1 MGMAEIQNK
10 FNGFSSATLF
20 QLLRDGQPRT
30 KAELVKIT
38 GLARSTIQ
46 LRIDTLLELDLIAP
60 VNDAVST
67 GGRPSAQVAL
77 NPKARVIAAVDFGAS
92 QASLALTD
100 LTGEILGRTSSRMII
115 ADGPETCLGWMVRT
129 IRSELAALHLKEAD
143 LIAIGIGLPGPVEH
157 STGRPSNPPIMPGWD
172 DFDVPGFVNHHLKAT
187 VLVDNDVNIM
197 ALGEQK
203 FAWPDIENIIFLK
216 ASTGIGS
223 GIISSGVLQRG
234 AEGIAGD
241 IGHVQIARG
250 DNVPC
255 RCGNSGCL
263 EAMAAG
269 PALAQA
275 LALAGIE
282 FNGNRITVL
291 SDVVAATKAGEL
303 AAIQAVRQAG
313 RDIGEVLTTC
323 VSVLNPSVISIGG
336 SLAFAG
342 EHLLAGVRE
351 VVYSRSMPL
360 ATEHLTIAQ
369 SRAGLDAGI
378 IGASVMA
385 IDYALSTASIDA
397 MAAALESAN
406 T

>member
-1 MGMAEIQNK
+1 MAEIQNK

-92 QASLALTD
+92 QASVALTD
-100 LTGEILGRTSSRMII
+100 LTGEILSRTSSKMII

-203 FAWPDIENIIFLK
+203 FAWPDIDNIIFLK

-250 DNVPC
+250 DSVPC

-269 PALAQA
+269 PALAHS
-275 LALAGIE
+275 LSLAGIE
-282 FNGNRITVL
+282 FNGERISVL

-397 MAAALESAN
+397 MAAALESGN
-406 T
+406 K

>member
-1 MGMAEIQNK
+1 MVEIHK
-10 FNGFSSATLF
+10 KLIGFSAAGLF
-20 QLLRDGQPRT
+20 QVMRDGQPRT
-30 KAELVKIT
+30 KAELVDIT
-38 GLARSTIQ
+38 GLSRSTIQ
-46 LRIDTLLELDLIAP
+46 LRIETLLELGLLSP

-77 NPKARVIAAVDFGAS
+77 NPTARVVAAVAFGAT
-92 QASLALTD
+92 QASLAITD
-100 LTGEILGRTSSRMII
+100 LAGDILARTSSKIII
-115 ADGPETCLGWMVRT
+115 AEGPETCLGWMVRT
-129 IRSELAALHLKEAD
+129 IRSELAALRLKEVD
-143 LIAIGIGLPGPVEH
+143 LISIGIGLPGPVEH

-203 FAWPDIENIIFLK
+203 FAWPEIENMIFLK

-223 GIISSGVLQRG
+223 GIISSGILQRG

-250 DNVPC
+250 HSVPC

-269 PALAQA
+269 PALAQLLSA
-275 LALAGIE
+275 AGVTFDGKPIA
-282 FNGNRITVL
+282 TVD
-291 SDVVAATKAGEL
+291 DVVAATKAGEL

-323 VSVLNPSVISIGG
+323 VSVLNPSVIAIGG
-336 SLAFAG
+336 SLALAG

-369 SRAGLDAGI
+369 SRAGVDAGI
-378 IGASVMA
+378 IGSSVMA
-385 IDYALSTASIDA
+385 IEYALSIESIDA
-397 MAAALESAN
+397 MAAALEN
-406 T
+406 

>member
-1 MGMAEIQNK
+1 MQRK
-10 FNGFSSATLF
+10 SNGFSSAALF
-20 QLLRDGQPRT
+20 QLFRDGQPRT
-30 KAELVKIT
+30 KAELAEIT
-38 GLARSTIQ
+38 GLSRSTIQ
-46 LRIDTLLELDLIAP
+46 LRIGPLVELGLIAP
-60 VNDAVST
+60 VREAFST
-67 GGRPSAQVAL
+67 GGRPSARLAL
-77 NPKARVIAAVDFGAS
+77 NPKARAVAAVDFGAT
-92 QASLALTD
+92 QASLAITD
-100 LTGEILGRTSSRMII
+100 LSGSIIARTSAKIII
-115 ADGPETCLGWMVRT
+115 AEGPEACLSWMIKT
-129 IRSELAALHLKEAD
+129 IRSQLAALQLKEQN
-143 LIAIGIGLPGPVEH
+143 LLAIGIGLPGPVEH
-157 STGRPSNPPIMPGWD
+157 SSGKPSNPPIMPGWNQ
-172 DFDVPGFVNHHLKAT
+172 FDVPGFINHHLSAA

-203 FAWPDIENIIFLK
+203 IAWPNVENMIFLK

-241 IGHVQIARG
+241 IGHVEISRG
-250 DNVPC
+250 GAIPC

-269 PALAQA
+269 PALAETLTKVGLQ
-275 LALAGIE
+275 
-282 FNGNRITVL
+282 FNGKAITTV
-291 SDVVAATKAGEL
+291 SDVVAAAKAGEL

-323 VSVLNPSVISIGG
+323 VSLLNPTLIAIGG

-360 ATEHLTIAQ
+360 ATEHLTIVQ
-369 SRAGLDAGI
+369 SRAGSDAGI

-385 IDYALSTASIDA
+385 IDYALSVESIDE
-397 MAAALESAN
+397 MTESD
-406 T
+406 

>member
-1 MGMAEIQNK
+1 MAEIQIK
-10 FNGFSSATLF
+10 FNGFSAAALF

-30 KAELVKIT
+30 KAELVTMT

-46 LRIDTLLELDLIAP
+46 LRIETLLELGLIAP
-60 VNDAVST
+60 VNAAVST

-77 NPKARVIAAVDFGAS
+77 NPKARVIAAVDFGAT

-100 LTGEILGRTSSRMII
+100 LAGEILGRTSSKIII
-115 ADGPETCLGWMVRT
+115 ADGPESCLGWMVKT
-129 IRSELAALHLKEAD
+129 IRSELASLRLKEAD

-157 STGRPSNPPIMPGWD
+157 STGRPSKPPIMPGWD
-172 DFDVPGFVNHHLKAT
+172 DFDVPGFVNHHLTAT

-203 FAWPDIENIIFLK
+203 FAWPDMENIIFLK

-250 DNVPC
+250 QNVPC

-269 PALAQA
+269 PALAQR
-275 LALAGIE
+275 LALAGVE
-282 FNGNRITVL
+282 YNGKSIAVL

-323 VSVLNPSVISIGG
+323 VSVLNPSIISIGG

-342 EHLLAGVRE
+342 DHLLAGVRE
-351 VVYSRSMPL
+351 VVYSRTMPL
-360 ATEHLTIAQ
+360 ATEYLIVAQ
-369 SRAGLDAGI
+369 SRAGADAGI

-385 IDYALSTASIDA
+385 IDFALSSATIDA

-406 T
+406 K

>member
-1 MGMAEIQNK
+1 MQNK
-10 FNGFSSATLF
+10 FTGFSSATLF

-269 PALAQA
+269 PALAQR
-275 LALAGIE
+275 LSLAGIE

>member
-1 MGMAEIQNK
+1 MAEIQIK
-10 FNGFSSATLF
+10 FNGFSAAALF

-30 KAELVKIT
+30 KAELVTMT

-46 LRIDTLLELDLIAP
+46 LRIDTLLELGLIAP

-77 NPKARVIAAVDFGAS
+77 NPKARVIAAVDFGAT

-100 LTGEILGRTSSRMII
+100 LAGEILGRTSSKIII

-129 IRSELAALHLKEAD
+129 IRSELASLRLKEAD

-172 DFDVPGFVNHHLKAT
+172 DFDVPGFVNHHLTAT

-203 FAWPDIENIIFLK
+203 FAWPDMENIIFLK

-250 DNVPC
+250 QNVPC

-269 PALAQA
+269 PALAQR
-275 LALAGIE
+275 LALAGVE
-282 FNGNRITVL
+282 YNGKSIAVL

-323 VSVLNPSVISIGG
+323 VSVLNPSIISIGG

-342 EHLLAGVRE
+342 DHLLAGVRE
-351 VVYSRSMPL
+351 VVYSRTMPL
-360 ATEHLTIAQ
+360 ATEHLIVAQ
-369 SRAGLDAGI
+369 SRAGADAGI

-385 IDYALSTASIDA
+385 IDFALSSASIDA

-406 T
+406 K

>member
-1 MGMAEIQNK
+1 MVETQKRLVGYTAA
-10 FNGFSSATLF
+10 GLF
-20 QLLRDGQPRT
+20 QILRDGQPRT
-30 KAELVKIT
+30 KAELVDIT
-38 GLARSTIQ
+38 GLSRSTIQ
-46 LRIDTLLELDLIAP
+46 LRIETLLELGLLAP

-77 NPKARVIAAVDFGAS
+77 NPTARVIAAVDFGAT
-92 QASLALTD
+92 QASLAITD
-100 LTGEILGRTSSRMII
+100 LAGDILARTSSKIII
-115 ADGPETCLGWMVRT
+115 AEGPETCLGWMVRT
-129 IRSELAALHLKEAD
+129 IRSELAALRLKEAD

-172 DFDVPGFVNHHLKAT
+172 NFDVPGFVNHHLKAT

-203 FAWPDIENIIFLK
+203 FAWPETENMIFLK

-241 IGHVQIARG
+241 IGHVQITRG
-250 DNVPC
+250 HSVPC

-269 PALAQA
+269 PALAQLLSA
-275 LALAGIE
+275 AGVNFEGKPIS
-282 FNGNRITVL
+282 TL

-303 AAIQAVRQAG
+303 AVIQAVRQAG

-323 VSVLNPSVISIGG
+323 VSVLNPSVIAIGG
-336 SLAFAG
+336 SLALAG

-369 SRAGLDAGI
+369 SRAGVDAGI
-378 IGASVMA
+378 IGSSVMA
-385 IDYALSTASIDA
+385 IEYALSIESIDA
-397 MAAALESAN
+397 MAAALEN
-406 T
+406 

>member
-1 MGMAEIQNK
+1 MGEIHKK
-10 FNGFSSATLF
+10 FSGFSSAALF
-20 QLLRDGQPRT
+20 QILRDGQPRT
-30 KAELVKIT
+30 KAELVDIT
-38 GLARSTIQ
+38 GLSRSTIQ
-46 LRIDTLLELDLIAP
+46 LRIETLLALGLLAP

-77 NPKARVIAAVDFGAS
+77 NPTARVVAAVDFGAT
-92 QASLALTD
+92 QASVAITD
-100 LTGEILGRTSSRMII
+100 LTGEILARRASKIII

-129 IRSELAALHLKEAD
+129 IRSELAALRLKEAD
-143 LIAIGIGLPGPVEH
+143 LISIGIGLPGPVEH

-203 FAWPDIENIIFLK
+203 FAWPDIENLVFLK

-223 GIISSGVLQRG
+223 GIISSGILQRG

-241 IGHVQIARG
+241 IGHVQIGRG
-250 DNVPC
+250 HNVPC

-269 PALAQA
+269 PALAE
-275 LALAGIE
+275 LLTLAGVDFDGKPIA
-282 FNGNRITVL
+282 TVG
-291 SDVVAATKAGEL
+291 DVVAATKAGEL
-303 AAIQAVRQAG
+303 GAIQAVRQAG

-323 VSVLNPSVISIGG
+323 VSVLNPSVIAIGG
-336 SLAFAG
+336 SLALAG

-385 IDYALSTASIDA
+385 IEYALSVESIDA
-397 MAAALESAN
+397 MEAALD
-406 T
+406 TRD

>member
-1 MGMAEIQNK
+1 MAETQKKI
-10 FNGFSSATLF
+10 NGASSAALF
-20 QLLRDGQPRT
+20 QIFRDGQPRT
-30 KAELVKIT
+30 KAELVELT
-38 GLARSTIQ
+38 GLARSTVQ
-46 LRIDTLLELDLIAP
+46 LRIDVLLELGLLAP
-60 VNDAVST
+60 LTDAVST

-77 NPKARVIAAVDFGAS
+77 NPKARVVVAVDFGATS
-92 QASLALTD
+92 ASLAVTD
-100 LTGEILGRTSSRMII
+100 LVGNILARTSTKMLI
-115 ADGPETCLGWMVRT
+115 ADGPESCLGWMVRT
-129 IRSELAALHLKEAD
+129 IRSELAALKLKEAD

-157 STGRPSNPPIMPGWD
+157 STGKPSNPPIMPGWD
-172 DFDVPGFVNHHLKAT
+172 AFNVPGFVNQHLKST

-197 ALGEQK
+197 ALGEQQ
-203 FAWPDIENIIFLK
+203 FAWPGIENMIFLK

-250 DNVPC
+250 ANVPC

-269 PALAQA
+269 PALAQKLSEA
-275 LALAGIE
+275 GAQFKGKPIAVLA
-282 FNGNRITVL
+282 
-291 SDVVAATKAGEL
+291 DVIDATKAGEL

-323 VSVLNPSVISIGG
+323 VSVLNPSVIAIGG
-336 SLAFAG
+336 SLALAG

-369 SRAGLDAGI
+369 SRAGVDAGI
-378 IGASVMA
+378 IGASVIA
-385 IDYALSTASIDA
+385 IDYALSIESIDE
-397 MAAALESAN
+397 MVNAL
-406 T
+406 

>member
-1 MGMAEIQNK
+1 MVEIQKK
-10 FNGFSSATLF
+10 FIGFSPAALF
-20 QLLRDGQPRT
+20 QIMRDGQART
-30 KAELVKIT
+30 KAELVNIT
-38 GLARSTIQ
+38 GLSRSTIQ
-46 LRIDTLLELDLIAP
+46 LRVETLLELGLLAP

-77 NPKARVIAAVDFGAS
+77 NPTARVVAAVDFGAT
-92 QASLALTD
+92 QASLAITD
-100 LTGEILGRTSSRMII
+100 LTGNILARTSSKIII
-115 ADGPETCLGWMVRT
+115 AEGPETCLGWMVRT
-129 IRSELAALHLKEAD
+129 IRSELAALRLKEAD
-143 LIAIGIGLPGPVEH
+143 LISIGIGLPGPVEH

-203 FAWPDIENIIFLK
+203 FAWPDIENMIFLK

-250 DNVPC
+250 HSIPC

-269 PALAQA
+269 PALAQQ
-275 LALAGIE
+275 LNRAGVT
-282 FNGNRITVL
+282 FNGKPISTL
-291 SDVVAATKAGEL
+291 GDVVAATKAGEL
-303 AAIQAVRQAG
+303 SAIQAVRQAG

-323 VSVLNPSVISIGG
+323 VSVLNPSVIAIGG
-336 SLAFAG
+336 SLALAG
-342 EHLLAGVRE
+342 ENLLAGVRE

-360 ATEHLTIAQ
+360 ATEHLTLAQ

-385 IDYALSTASIDA
+385 IEYALSVESIDA
-397 MAAALESAN
+397 MTDALES
-406 T
+406 

>member
-1 MGMAEIQNK
+1 MVDIHKKLIGSTAA
-10 FNGFSSATLF
+10 GLF
-20 QLLRDGQPRT
+20 QILRDGQART
-30 KAELVKIT
+30 KAELVDLT
-38 GLARSTIQ
+38 GLSRSTIQ
-46 LRIDTLLELDLIAP
+46 LRIETLLELGLISP

-77 NPKARVIAAVDFGAS
+77 NPAARVVAAVAFGAT
-92 QASLALTD
+92 QASLAITD
-100 LTGEILGRTSSRMII
+100 LAGDILARTSSTIII
-115 ADGPETCLGWMVRT
+115 AEGPEKCLGWVVRT
-129 IRSELAALHLKEAD
+129 IRSELAALRLKEAD

-187 VLVDNDVNIM
+187 VLVDNDVNVM

-203 FAWPDIENIIFLK
+203 FAWPEIENMIFLK

-223 GIISSGVLQRG
+223 GIISSGILQRG

-250 DNVPC
+250 HNVPC

-269 PALAQA
+269 PALAQLLTA
-275 LALAGIE
+275 AGVSFDGTPIA
-282 FNGNRITVL
+282 TL

-313 RDIGEVLTTC
+313 RDIGEVLATC
-323 VSVLNPSVISIGG
+323 VSVLNPSVIAIGG
-336 SLAFAG
+336 SLALAG

-369 SRAGLDAGI
+369 SRAGSDAGI
-378 IGASVMA
+378 MGSSVMA
-385 IDYALSTASIDA
+385 IEYALSIESIDA
-397 MAAALESAN
+397 MAAALEN
-406 T
+406 

>member
-1 MGMAEIQNK
+1 MAEIQIK
-10 FNGFSSATLF
+10 FNGFSAAALF

-30 KAELVKIT
+30 KAELVTMT

-46 LRIDTLLELDLIAP
+46 LRIDTLLELGLIAP

-67 GGRPSAQVAL
+67 GGRPSVQVAL
-77 NPKARVIAAVDFGAS
+77 NPKARVVAAVAFGAT

-100 LTGEILGRTSSRMII
+100 LAGEILGRTSSKIII

-129 IRSELAALHLKEAD
+129 IRSELAALRLKEAD

-203 FAWPDIENIIFLK
+203 FAWPDIENLIFLK

-250 DNVPC
+250 QNVPC

-269 PALAQA
+269 PALAQR
-275 LALAGIE
+275 LALAGVE
-282 FNGNRITVL
+282 YNGKSIAVL

-342 EHLLAGVRE
+342 EHLLTGVRE

-360 ATEHLTIAQ
+360 ATEHLTVAQ
-369 SRAGLDAGI
+369 SRAGADAGI

-385 IDYALSTASIDA
+385 IDYALSSASIDA

-406 T
+406 K

>member
-1 MGMAEIQNK
+1 MSEMQGK
-10 FNGFSSATLF
+10 FNGFSSAALF
-20 QLLRDGQPRT
+20 QLFRDGQPRT
-30 KAELVKIT
+30 KAELAEIT
-38 GLARSTIQ
+38 GLSRSTIQ
-46 LRIDTLLELDLIAP
+46 LRMEPLMELGLIAP
-60 VNDAVST
+60 VSEAAST
-67 GGRPSAQVAL
+67 GGRPSAQLAINPMARAVAT
-77 NPKARVIAAVDFGAS
+77 VDFGAT

-100 LTGEILGRTSSRMII
+100 LAGNILARTSAKIII
-115 ADGPETCLGWMVRT
+115 AEGPEACLGWMVRT
-129 IRSELAALHLKEAD
+129 IRSQLAGLQIKEQD
-143 LIAIGIGLPGPVEH
+143 LLAIGIGLPGPVEH
-157 STGRPSNPPIMPGWD
+157 SSGKPSNPPIMPGWD
-172 DFDVPGFVNHHLKAT
+172 HFDVPGFINQHISAA

-203 FAWPDIENIIFLK
+203 FAWPNVENMIFLK

-241 IGHVQIARG
+241 IGHVEISRG
-250 DNVPC
+250 SGIPC

-269 PALAQA
+269 PALAES
-275 LALAGIE
+275 LTKAGLK
-282 FNGNRITVL
+282 FNRKPITTVA
-291 SDVVAATKAGEL
+291 DVVAATKAGEL
-303 AAIQAVRQAG
+303 EAIQAVRQAG

-323 VSVLNPSVISIGG
+323 VSLLNPSLISIGG

-369 SRAGLDAGI
+369 SRAGSDAGI

-385 IDYALSTASIDA
+385 IDHALSIENIDA
-397 MAAALESAN
+397 MTVAVS
-406 T
+406 

>member
-1 MGMAEIQNK
+1 MAETQKKI
-10 FNGFSSATLF
+10 NGASSAALF
-20 QLLRDGQPRT
+20 QIFRDGQPRT
-30 KAELVKIT
+30 KAELVELT
-38 GLARSTIQ
+38 GLARSTVQ
-46 LRIDTLLELDLIAP
+46 LRIDALLELGLLAP
-60 VNDAVST
+60 LTDAVST

-77 NPKARVIAAVDFGAS
+77 NPKARVVVAVDFGATS
-92 QASLALTD
+92 ASLAVTD
-100 LTGEILGRTSSRMII
+100 LVGNILARTSTKMLI
-115 ADGPETCLGWMVRT
+115 ADGPESCLGWMVRT
-129 IRSELAALHLKEAD
+129 IRSELAALKLKEAD

-157 STGRPSNPPIMPGWD
+157 STGKPSNPPIMPGWD
-172 DFDVPGFVNHHLKAT
+172 AFNVPGFVNQHLKST

-197 ALGEQK
+197 ALGEQQ
-203 FAWPDIENIIFLK
+203 FAWPGIENMIFLK

-250 DNVPC
+250 ANVPC

-269 PALAQA
+269 PALAQKLSEA
-275 LALAGIE
+275 GAQFKGKPIAVLA
-282 FNGNRITVL
+282 
-291 SDVVAATKAGEL
+291 DVIDATKAGEL
-303 AAIQAVRQAG
+303 TAIQAVRQAG

-323 VSVLNPSVISIGG
+323 VSVLNPSVIAIGG
-336 SLAFAG
+336 SLALAG

-369 SRAGLDAGI
+369 SRAGVDAGI
-378 IGASVMA
+378 IGASVIA
-385 IDYALSTASIDA
+385 IDYALSIESIDL
-397 MAAALESAN
+397 MVNSL
-406 T
+406 

>member
-1 MGMAEIQNK
+1 M
-10 FNGFSSATLF
+10 
-20 QLLRDGQPRT
+20 
-30 KAELVKIT
+30 T
-38 GLARSTIQ
+38 GLSRSTIQ
-46 LRIDTLLELDLIAP
+46 LRIEPLLDLGLIAP
-60 VNDAVST
+60 VSEAVST
-67 GGRPSAQVAL
+67 GGRPSAQLAL
-77 NPKARVIAAVDFGAS
+77 NPKARVVAAIDFGAT

-100 LTGEILGRTSSRMII
+100 LTGFILARTAATLII
-115 ADGPETCLGWMVRT
+115 AEGPEVCLGWMVRT
-129 IRSELAALHLKEAD
+129 IRSQLASLQLKEQD

-157 STGRPSNPPIMPGWD
+157 SSGRPSNPPIMPGWD
-172 DFDVPGFVNHHLKAT
+172 DFDVPRFVNHHLSAV

-203 FAWPDIENIIFLK
+203 FAWPNVENMIFLK

-241 IGHVQIARG
+241 IGHVEISRG
-250 DNVPC
+250 ANVPC

-269 PALAQA
+269 PALAER
-275 LALAGIE
+275 LSLAGVE
-282 FNGNRITVL
+282 FNGGPINTT
-291 SDVVAATKAGEL
+291 SEVVSATKAGEL

-323 VSVLNPSVISIGG
+323 VSLLNPSLISIGG

-369 SRAGLDAGI
+369 SRAGSDAGI

-385 IDYALSTASIDA
+385 IDYALSPESVDE
-397 MAAALESAN
+397 MVYALGSK
-406 T
+406 

>member
-1 MGMAEIQNK
+1 MAEIQIK
-10 FNGFSSATLF
+10 FNGFSAAALF

-30 KAELVKIT
+30 KAELVTMT

-46 LRIDTLLELDLIAP
+46 LRIDTLLELGLIAP

-77 NPKARVIAAVDFGAS
+77 NPKARVIAAVDFGAT

-100 LTGEILGRTSSRMII
+100 LAGEILGRTSSKIII

-129 IRSELAALHLKEAD
+129 IRSELASLRLKEAD

-172 DFDVPGFVNHHLKAT
+172 DFDVPGFVNHHLTAT

-203 FAWPDIENIIFLK
+203 FAWPDMKNIIFLK

-223 GIISSGVLQRG
+223 GIISSGILQRG

-250 DNVPC
+250 QNVPC

-269 PALAQA
+269 PALAQR
-275 LALAGIE
+275 LALAGVE
-282 FNGNRITVL
+282 YNGKSIAVL

-323 VSVLNPSVISIGG
+323 VSVLNPSIISIGG

-342 EHLLAGVRE
+342 DHLLAGVRE
-351 VVYSRSMPL
+351 VVYSRTMPL
-360 ATEHLTIAQ
+360 ATEHLIVAQ
-369 SRAGLDAGI
+369 SRAGADAGI

-385 IDYALSTASIDA
+385 IDFALSSASIDA

-406 T
+406 K

>member
-1 MGMAEIQNK
+1 MAEIQIK
-10 FNGFSSATLF
+10 FNGFSAAALF

-30 KAELVKIT
+30 KAELVTMT

-46 LRIDTLLELDLIAP
+46 LRIDTLLELGLIAP

-77 NPKARVIAAVDFGAS
+77 NPKARVIAAVDFGAT

-100 LTGEILGRTSSRMII
+100 LAGEILGRTSSRIII

-129 IRSELAALHLKEAD
+129 IRSELASLRLKEAD

-172 DFDVPGFVNHHLKAT
+172 DFDVPGFVNHHLTAT

-203 FAWPDIENIIFLK
+203 FAWPDMENIIFLK

-250 DNVPC
+250 QNVPC

-269 PALAQA
+269 PALAQR
-275 LALAGIE
+275 LALAGVE
-282 FNGNRITVL
+282 YNGKSIAVL

-323 VSVLNPSVISIGG
+323 VSVLNPSIISIGG

-342 EHLLAGVRE
+342 DHLLAGVRE
-351 VVYSRSMPL
+351 VVYSRTMPL
-360 ATEHLTIAQ
+360 ATEHLIVAQ
-369 SRAGLDAGI
+369 SRAGADAGI

-385 IDYALSTASIDA
+385 IDFALSSASIDA

-406 T
+406 K

>member
-1 MGMAEIQNK
+1 MQKKN
-10 FNGFSSATLF
+10 NGSSSAALF
-20 QLLRDGQPRT
+20 QIFRDGEPRT
-30 KAELVKIT
+30 KAELVEFT
-38 GLARSTIQ
+38 GLSRSTIQ
-46 LRIDTLLELDLIAP
+46 LRIDALIELGLLAP
-60 VNDAVST
+60 LTDAVST
-67 GGRPSAQVAL
+67 GGRPSAQIAL
-77 NPKARVIAAVDFGAS
+77 NPTARVVVAADFGAT
-92 QASLALTD
+92 QASVAVTD
-100 LTGEILGRTSSRMII
+100 LAGNILARTSSKMLI

-129 IRSELAALHLKEAD
+129 IRSELAGLKLKEAD

-157 STGRPSNPPIMPGWD
+157 STGKPSNPPIMPGWD
-172 DFDVPGFVNHHLKAT
+172 AFNVPGFVNQHLKAS

-203 FAWPDIENIIFLK
+203 FAWPGVENMIFLK

-250 DNVPC
+250 SNVSC

-269 PALAQA
+269 PALAEK
-275 LALAGIE
+275 LAMAGAQFKGKPIAA
-282 FNGNRITVL
+282 L
-291 SDVVAATKAGEL
+291 SDVIAATKAGEL

-323 VSVLNPSVISIGG
+323 VSVLNPSVIAIGG
-336 SLAFAG
+336 SLALAG

-369 SRAGLDAGI
+369 SRAGNDAGI
-378 IGASVMA
+378 IGASVIA
-385 IDYALSTASIDA
+385 IEYALSIESIDS
-397 MAAALESAN
+397 MTSAL
-406 T
+406 

>member
-1 MGMAEIQNK
+1 MQGK
-10 FNGFSSATLF
+10 FNGFSSAALF
-20 QLLRDGQPRT
+20 QLFRDGQPRT
-30 KAELVKIT
+30 KAELAEIT
-38 GLARSTIQ
+38 GLSRSTIQ
-46 LRIDTLLELDLIAP
+46 LRMEPLMELGLIAP
-60 VNDAVST
+60 VSEAAST
-67 GGRPSAQVAL
+67 GGRPSAQLAINPMARAVAT
-77 NPKARVIAAVDFGAS
+77 VDFGAT

-100 LTGEILGRTSSRMII
+100 LAGNILARTSAKIII
-115 ADGPETCLGWMVRT
+115 AEGPEACLGWMVRT
-129 IRSELAALHLKEAD
+129 IRSQLAGLQIKEQD
-143 LIAIGIGLPGPVEH
+143 LLAIGIGLPGPVEH
-157 STGRPSNPPIMPGWD
+157 SSGKPSNPPIMPGWD
-172 DFDVPGFVNHHLKAT
+172 HFDVPGFINQHISAA

-203 FAWPDIENIIFLK
+203 FAWPNVENMIFLK

-241 IGHVQIARG
+241 IGHVEISRG
-250 DNVPC
+250 SGIPC

-269 PALAQA
+269 PALAES
-275 LALAGIE
+275 LTKAGLK
-282 FNGNRITVL
+282 FNRKPITTVA
-291 SDVVAATKAGEL
+291 DVVAATKAGEL
-303 AAIQAVRQAG
+303 EAIQAVRQAG

-323 VSVLNPSVISIGG
+323 VSLLNPSLISIGG

-369 SRAGLDAGI
+369 SRAGSDAGI

-385 IDYALSTASIDA
+385 IDHALSIENIDA
-397 MAAALESAN
+397 MTVAVS
-406 T
+406 

>member
-1 MGMAEIQNK
+1 MAEIQNK
-10 FNGFSSATLF
+10 FTGFSSATLF

-172 DFDVPGFVNHHLKAT
+172 DFDVPCFVNHHLKAT

-250 DNVPC
+250 NNVPC

-269 PALAQA
+269 PALAQG

-282 FNGNRITVL
+282 FNGNRISVL

>member
-1 MGMAEIQNK
+1 MAEIQIK
-10 FNGFSSATLF
+10 FNGFSAAALF

-30 KAELVKIT
+30 KAELVTMT

-46 LRIDTLLELDLIAP
+46 LRIETLLELGLIAP
-60 VNDAVST
+60 VNAAVST

-77 NPKARVIAAVDFGAS
+77 NPKARVIAAVDFGAT

-100 LTGEILGRTSSRMII
+100 LAGEILGRTSSKIII
-115 ADGPETCLGWMVRT
+115 ADGPESCLGWMVKT
-129 IRSELAALHLKEAD
+129 IRSELASLRLKEAD

-157 STGRPSNPPIMPGWD
+157 STGRPSKPPIMPGWD
-172 DFDVPGFVNHHLKAT
+172 DFDVPGFVNHHLTAT

-203 FAWPDIENIIFLK
+203 FAWPDMENIIFLK

-250 DNVPC
+250 QNVPC

-269 PALAQA
+269 PALAQR
-275 LALAGIE
+275 LALAGVE
-282 FNGNRITVL
+282 YNGKSIAVL

-323 VSVLNPSVISIGG
+323 VSVLNPSIISIGG

-342 EHLLAGVRE
+342 DHLLAGVRE
-351 VVYSRSMPL
+351 VVYSRTMPL
-360 ATEHLTIAQ
+360 ATEYLIVAQ
-369 SRAGLDAGI
+369 SRAGADAGI

-385 IDYALSTASIDA
+385 IDFALSSASIDA

-406 T
+406 K

>member
-1 MGMAEIQNK
+1 MQNK
-10 FNGFSSATLF
+10 FTGFSSATLF

-269 PALAQA
+269 PALAQR
-275 LALAGIE
+275 LSLAGIE

-303 AAIQAVRQAG
+303 TAIQAVRQAG

>member
-1 MGMAEIQNK
+1 MAETQKKI
-10 FNGFSSATLF
+10 NGASSAALF
-20 QLLRDGQPRT
+20 QIFRDGQPRT
-30 KAELVKIT
+30 KAELVELT

-46 LRIDTLLELDLIAP
+46 LRIDALLELGLLAP
-60 VNDAVST
+60 LTDAVST

-77 NPKARVIAAVDFGAS
+77 NPKARVVVAVDFGATS
-92 QASLALTD
+92 ASLAVTD
-100 LTGEILGRTSSRMII
+100 LVGNILARTSTKMLI
-115 ADGPETCLGWMVRT
+115 ADGPESCLGWMVRT
-129 IRSELAALHLKEAD
+129 IRSELAALKLKEAD

-157 STGRPSNPPIMPGWD
+157 STGKPSNPPIMPGWD
-172 DFDVPGFVNHHLKAT
+172 AFNVPGFVNQHLKST

-197 ALGEQK
+197 ALGEQQ
-203 FAWPDIENIIFLK
+203 FAWPGIENMIFLK

-250 DNVPC
+250 ANVPC

-269 PALAQA
+269 PALAQKLSEA
-275 LALAGIE
+275 GAQFKGKPIAVLA
-282 FNGNRITVL
+282 
-291 SDVVAATKAGEL
+291 DVIDATKAGEL

-323 VSVLNPSVISIGG
+323 VSVLNPSVIAIGG
-336 SLAFAG
+336 SLALAG

-369 SRAGLDAGI
+369 SRAGVDAGI
-378 IGASVMA
+378 IGASVIA
-385 IDYALSTASIDA
+385 IDYALSIESIDE
-397 MAAALESAN
+397 MVNAL
-406 T
+406 

>member
-1 MGMAEIQNK
+1 MAETLKKI
-10 FNGFSSATLF
+10 NGASSAALF
-20 QLLRDGQPRT
+20 QIFRDGQPRT
-30 KAELVKIT
+30 KAGLVELT

-46 LRIDTLLELDLIAP
+46 LRIDALLELGLLAP
-60 VNDAVST
+60 LTDAVST
-67 GGRPSAQVAL
+67 GGRPSAQIAL
-77 NPKARVIAAVDFGAS
+77 NPKAGVVVAVDFGATS
-92 QASLALTD
+92 ASLAVTD
-100 LTGEILGRTSSRMII
+100 LVGNILARTSTKMLIS
-115 ADGPETCLGWMVRT
+115 DGPESCLGWMVRT
-129 IRSELAALHLKEAD
+129 IRSELAALKLKEAD

-157 STGRPSNPPIMPGWD
+157 STGKPSNPPIMPGWD
-172 DFDVPGFVNHHLKAT
+172 AFNVPGFVNQHLKAT

-197 ALGEQK
+197 ALGEQQ
-203 FAWPDIENIIFLK
+203 FAWPGIENMIFLK

-250 DNVPC
+250 ANVPC

-269 PALAQA
+269 PALAQK
-275 LALAGIE
+275 LAEAGAQFKDKPIAVLA
-282 FNGNRITVL
+282 
-291 SDVVAATKAGEL
+291 DVIDATKAGEL

-323 VSVLNPSVISIGG
+323 VSVLNPSVIAIGG
-336 SLAFAG
+336 SLALAG

-369 SRAGLDAGI
+369 SRAGVDAGI
-378 IGASVMA
+378 IGASVIA
-385 IDYALSTASIDA
+385 IDYALSIESIDL
-397 MAAALESAN
+397 MVNSL
-406 T
+406 